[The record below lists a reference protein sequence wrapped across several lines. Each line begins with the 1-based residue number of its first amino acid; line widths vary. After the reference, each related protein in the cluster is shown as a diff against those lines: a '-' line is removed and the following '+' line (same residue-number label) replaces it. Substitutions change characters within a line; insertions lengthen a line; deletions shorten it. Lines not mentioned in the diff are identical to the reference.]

1 MSLVKAA
8 TLMASVVL
16 SSNVLA
22 TTISATDYRI
32 NYEGRHVKNWNEGN
46 VELSWP
52 GSSIQF
58 EFSGTRL
65 AVNLDG
71 RGTQFDV
78 MVDGE
83 FSHILKT
90 SAGLANYDLLNFPEE
105 EEVHVELIKRNEN
118 YDAMIRVDSFEA
130 DGEIEGVWEQQP
142 HILFYGDSITVGYG
156 NESNKREC
164 TTAEV
169 IDTTNARL
177 SYASIAA
184 DELDASRTLVAYSGL
199 GMVRNWNGGE
209 PYHNLPHYKNKAG
222 SIFNTG
228 EEYQD
233 RHPDLVV
240 INLGSNDF
248 STPLQP
254 GEPWP
259 DMGTFFDVWVNT
271 YVDFILQQRARY
283 GDVPILMISKDWFK
297 EPMGAVEAQLA
308 ARNIED
314 VYSHYYMTE
323 HLGCMGHPI
332 ESEHRVMADNLVKR
346 IEELSLLD

>member
-1 MSLVKAA
+1 MSLAKAA
-8 TLMASVVL
+8 ILMASMVL
-16 SSNVLA
+16 SSNAFA
-22 TTISATDYRI
+22 TTIFATDYRI
-32 NYEGRHVKNWNEGN
+32 NYEGRHVKNWSQGH
-46 VELSWP
+46 VELNWP
-52 GSSIQF
+52 GSSVKF
-58 EFSGTRL
+58 EFSGTQL

-83 FSHILKT
+83 FSHILKM
-90 SAGLANYDLLNFPEE
+90 SAGLANYEILNFPKETN
-105 EEVHVELIKRNEN
+105 VDVELIKRNEN
-118 YDAMIRVDSFEA
+118 DDAMIRIESFET
-130 DGEIEGVWEQQP
+130 DGEIEGIWHQQP

-177 SYASIAA
+177 SYASVAA
-184 DELDASRTLVAYSGL
+184 DMLDASRTMVAYSGL

-209 PYHNLPHYKNKAG
+209 PYHNLPHYKNKVG
-222 SIFNTG
+222 SIFTAG

-254 GEPWP
+254 SEPWP
-259 DMGTFFDVWVNT
+259 DMGVFFDEWVNT
-271 YVDFILQQRARY
+271 YVDFILEQRSRY
-283 GDVPILMISKDWFK
+283 GDVPILMISKDWFR
-297 EPMGAVEAQLA
+297 EPMSAVEGQLA

-314 VYSHYYMTE
+314 VYTHYYMTE

-332 ESEHRVMADNLVKR
+332 ASEHQVMAENLVKK
-346 IEELSLLD
+346 IEELSLL